1 MSDTP
6 LLLLVTRGVAA
17 QDISW
22 DIKKADDSDYNLLQH
37 QGLVEDDIW
46 Q

>member
-1 MSDTP
+1 MIDTS

-22 DIKKADDSDYNLLQH
+22 DIKKADDGGYNLLQH
-37 QGLVEDDIW
+37 QGLLEDDVW